1 MQPLPQVGR
10 PAASRAGLR
19 QRRGSS
25 LDRVSVDNAEL
36 LSYLRLVR
44 RRLHELIRD
53 GGMAQPHDL
62 ELVIA
67 MIDKV
72 EDEHASLFG

>member
-19 QRRGSS
+19 KKGDPC
-25 LDRVSVDNAEL
+25 LDRISVDNAEL

-44 RRLHELIRD
+44 RRLHELIQ
-53 GGMAQPHDL
+53 GGGLVQPHDV
-62 ELVIA
+62 ELLIA

-72 EDEHASLFG
+72 EDEHGSPFR